1 MQLTEEWLKETLAK
15 NPYLKVQV
23 QGGKGEKAKQSKEN
37 EERKQ
42 KYGNHKIYEYEDGFV
57 SDEKIISGHGAV
69 AAIYDSTKEY
79 QPSHAFRLLGG
90 RAMIA
95 IRVCPICKKAF
106 EGRVGVPKV
115 YCDECTMLSD
125 YAAMDTARSQAA
137 WFFEDFGD
145 EDEREDEKH
154 ESEQE
159 TDTAPLITITDESKL
174 PKATRQSRE
183 SLLELISSRKRS

>member
-1 MQLTEEWLKETLAK
+1 
-15 NPYLKVQV
+15 
-23 QGGKGEKAKQSKEN
+23 
-37 EERKQ
+37 
-42 KYGNHKIYEYEDGFV
+42 
-57 SDEKIISGHGAV
+57 
-69 AAIYDSTKEY
+69 
-79 QPSHAFRLLGG
+79 
-90 RAMIA
+90 MIA

-106 EGRVGVPKV
+106 EGKVGVPKV

-145 EDEREDEKH
+145 EDEKY

-159 TDTAPLITITDESKL
+159 TDTASLITIMDESKL

>member
-1 MQLTEEWLKETLAK
+1 M
-15 NPYLKVQV
+15 
-23 QGGKGEKAKQSKEN
+23 
-37 EERKQ
+37 
-42 KYGNHKIYEYEDGFV
+42 
-57 SDEKIISGHGAV
+57 
-69 AAIYDSTKEY
+69 
-79 QPSHAFRLLGG
+79 
-90 RAMIA
+90 
-95 IRVCPICKKAF
+95 
-106 EGRVGVPKV
+106 GVPKV
-115 YCDECTMLSD
+115 YCDECIMLSD

>member
-1 MQLTEEWLKETLAK
+1 MYA
-15 NPYLKVQV
+15 YLKIAQRLDDMMQTAGLKVTRTGGLDV
-23 QGGKGEKAKQSKEN
+23 AGELRNTAMNTVAAAGAAVSAARGLYSGTKKIGAVGGKA
-37 EERKQ
+37 
-42 KYGNHKIYEYEDGFV
+42 
-57 SDEKIISGHGAV
+57 
-69 AAIYDSTKEY
+69 
-79 QPSHAFRLLGG
+79 
-90 RAMIA
+90 
-95 IRVCPICKKAF
+95 
-106 EGRVGVPKV
+106 KV

>member
-1 MQLTEEWLKETLAK
+1 
-15 NPYLKVQV
+15 
-23 QGGKGEKAKQSKEN
+23 
-37 EERKQ
+37 
-42 KYGNHKIYEYEDGFV
+42 
-57 SDEKIISGHGAV
+57 
-69 AAIYDSTKEY
+69 
-79 QPSHAFRLLGG
+79 
-90 RAMIA
+90 
-95 IRVCPICKKAF
+95 
-106 EGRVGVPKV
+106 VGVPKV

-125 YAAMDTARSQAA
+125 YATMDTARSQAA

-174 PKATRQSRE
+174 PKATRQSKE

>member
-1 MQLTEEWLKETLAK
+1 
-15 NPYLKVQV
+15 
-23 QGGKGEKAKQSKEN
+23 
-37 EERKQ
+37 
-42 KYGNHKIYEYEDGFV
+42 
-57 SDEKIISGHGAV
+57 
-69 AAIYDSTKEY
+69 
-79 QPSHAFRLLGG
+79 
-90 RAMIA
+90 MIA

-106 EGRVGVPKV
+106 KGRVGVPKV

-174 PKATRQSRE
+174 PKATRQSKE
-183 SLLELISSRKRS
+183 SLLELISSRKHS

>member
-1 MQLTEEWLKETLAK
+1 
-15 NPYLKVQV
+15 
-23 QGGKGEKAKQSKEN
+23 
-37 EERKQ
+37 
-42 KYGNHKIYEYEDGFV
+42 
-57 SDEKIISGHGAV
+57 
-69 AAIYDSTKEY
+69 
-79 QPSHAFRLLGG
+79 
-90 RAMIA
+90 MIA

-125 YAAMDTARSQAA
+125 YVAMDTARSQAA

-159 TDTAPLITITDESKL
+159 TDTAPLITITDKKNNPNAPPKNKKKL
-174 PKATRQSRE
+174 
-183 SLLELISSRKRS
+183 

>member
-1 MQLTEEWLKETLAK
+1 
-15 NPYLKVQV
+15 
-23 QGGKGEKAKQSKEN
+23 
-37 EERKQ
+37 
-42 KYGNHKIYEYEDGFV
+42 
-57 SDEKIISGHGAV
+57 
-69 AAIYDSTKEY
+69 
-79 QPSHAFRLLGG
+79 
-90 RAMIA
+90 MIA

-125 YAAMDTARSQAA
+125 YVAMDTARSQAA

-145 EDEREDEKH
+145 EDEKH

-174 PKATRQSRE
+174 TKATRQSRE

>member
-1 MQLTEEWLKETLAK
+1 
-15 NPYLKVQV
+15 
-23 QGGKGEKAKQSKEN
+23 
-37 EERKQ
+37 
-42 KYGNHKIYEYEDGFV
+42 
-57 SDEKIISGHGAV
+57 
-69 AAIYDSTKEY
+69 
-79 QPSHAFRLLGG
+79 
-90 RAMIA
+90 MIA

-125 YAAMDTARSQAA
+125 YAAIGTARSQAA

-174 PKATRQSRE
+174 PKATRQGRE

>member
-1 MQLTEEWLKETLAK
+1 
-15 NPYLKVQV
+15 
-23 QGGKGEKAKQSKEN
+23 
-37 EERKQ
+37 
-42 KYGNHKIYEYEDGFV
+42 
-57 SDEKIISGHGAV
+57 
-69 AAIYDSTKEY
+69 
-79 QPSHAFRLLGG
+79 
-90 RAMIA
+90 MIA

-159 TDTAPLITITDESKL
+159 TDTAPTAKSRYSKL
-174 PKATRQSRE
+174 KYTMAVPVVILSAKPVTAKNTRIR
-183 SLLELISSRKRS
+183 IAVTIY

>member
-1 MQLTEEWLKETLAK
+1 
-15 NPYLKVQV
+15 
-23 QGGKGEKAKQSKEN
+23 
-37 EERKQ
+37 
-42 KYGNHKIYEYEDGFV
+42 
-57 SDEKIISGHGAV
+57 
-69 AAIYDSTKEY
+69 
-79 QPSHAFRLLGG
+79 
-90 RAMIA
+90 MIA

-154 ESEQE
+154 ERYSTSYHYHGRIKTPKSHTPKPRISFRAHFIQKAQL
-159 TDTAPLITITDESKL
+159 TNKVKKAMASHLINLPHLLTIFIVT
-174 PKATRQSRE
+174 
-183 SLLELISSRKRS
+183 SL